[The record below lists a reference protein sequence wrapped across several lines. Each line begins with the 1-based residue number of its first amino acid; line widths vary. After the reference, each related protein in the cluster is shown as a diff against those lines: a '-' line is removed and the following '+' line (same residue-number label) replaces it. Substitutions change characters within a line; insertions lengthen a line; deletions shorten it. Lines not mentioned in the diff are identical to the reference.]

1 MEIVGEGKDWYDLL
15 RVGRY
20 KDPAGVVNFKKDFLI
35 EYVTKYNG
43 EASEAW
49 INSVLNDENAW
60 YLPISDSEV
69 KVNQLLEQN
78 PYYL

>member
-1 MEIVGEGKDWYDLL
+1 MELVGEGKAWYDLL

-60 YLPISDSEV
+60 YLPINENEV